1 MLKLLKVFGRS
12 LKMTRWLSQLFKNM
26 AMTPAERYLSQATDL
41 QDLERRQRDISRGR
55 VRF

>member
-1 MLKLLKVFGRS
+1 
-12 LKMTRWLSQLFKNM
+12 M
-26 AMTPAERYLSQATDL
+26 AMTPAERYLSQATNL